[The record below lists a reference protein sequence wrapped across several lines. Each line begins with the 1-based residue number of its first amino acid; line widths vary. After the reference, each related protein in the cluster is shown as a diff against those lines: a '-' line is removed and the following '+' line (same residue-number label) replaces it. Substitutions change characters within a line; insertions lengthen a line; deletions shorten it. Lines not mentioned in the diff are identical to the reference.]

1 MRSRTRWVLGE
12 KADCKQS
19 MIPTGTLII
28 HNVISSGTLTYIN
41 KILTSVISTGL
52 TTTGSSSVRPRLY
65 TAASTEIHIRVVIGS
80 KTFSLLTSTLNQVQS
95 LKTQIE
101 EKSGQPADCQLLR
114 LNDKLLV
121 MDSFHL
127 SDYHVM
133 ENSTIYVQVHPW
145 DEEYDCLFHLFNTY
159 CVIVIIIIT
168 ICHLHISYNTPF
180 FLPPK
185 ILHNL
190 CFVLFFS

>member
-1 MRSRTRWVLGE
+1 MYTYLNDSYL
-12 KADCKQS
+12 
-19 MIPTGTLII
+19 
-28 HNVISSGTLTYIN
+28 ISSGTLTYNIN
-41 KILTSVISTGL
+41 KILTSFISTGL
-52 TTTGSSSVRPRLY
+52 TTGSSLVRTRLY
-65 TAASTEIHIRVVIGS
+65 TVASTEIHINVVIGS

-95 LKTQIE
+95 LKAQIE

-145 DEEYDCLFHLFNTY
+145 DEEYVYFTCLT
-159 CVIVIIIIT
+159 V
-168 ICHLHISYNTPF
+168 
-180 FLPPK
+180 
-185 ILHNL
+185 
-190 CFVLFFS
+190 

>member
-1 MRSRTRWVLGE
+1 
-12 KADCKQS
+12 

-52 TTTGSSSVRPRLY
+52 TTAGSSSVRPRLY

-95 LKTQIE
+95 LKAQIE

-145 DEEYDCLFHLFNTY
+145 DEEYVYFTCLTLT
-159 CVIVIIIIT
+159 V
-168 ICHLHISYNTPF
+168 
-180 FLPPK
+180 
-185 ILHNL
+185 
-190 CFVLFFS
+190 